1 MRRLTRTT
9 AQLLVAYAGLAIF
22 GLAIAP
28 TEIPWQTLALAQ
40 KEGDWIPLFNGKDLT
55 GWKVYNGKAEVWGV
69 EDGILFCKG
78 GGGGWLMTE
87 KEFADFELRFEFR
100 LPKMGNSGVAIRA
113 SLKGDPAYQGM
124 EIQLLD
130 DDNWKGLRPEQYCG
144 AIYDV
149 VAPKRGALKPH
160 GEWNAMTIRAQGPH
174 ITVILNGQTI
184 VQANLEDYRD
194 RVKPDPKSKKAAHP
208 GLLNEK
214 GHIGFQSYNYRVDF
228 RNIQLRELR
237 K

>member
-1 MRRLTRTT
+1 MWGKYRNWTMLLFTFTMPIAIVWPACSCFPRLQ
-9 AQLLVAYAGLAIF
+9 AQAAG
-22 GLAIAP
+22 
-28 TEIPWQTLALAQ
+28 EWVS
-40 KEGDWIPLFNGKDLT
+40 LFNGKDLT
-55 GWKVYNGKAEVWGV
+55 GWKVYNGKPEVWGV
-69 EDGILFCKG
+69 ESGLLYCKG

-100 LPKMGNSGVAIRA
+100 LPKMGNSGVALRA
-113 SLKGDPAYQGM
+113 PLQGDPAYQGM

-130 DDNWKGLRPEQYCG
+130 DENWKGLRPEQYCG

-149 VAPKRGALKPH
+149 VAPKKHATKPH
-160 GEWNAMTIRAQGPH
+160 GEWNSMHIIADGRKITI
-174 ITVILNGQTI
+174 VLNGETV
-184 VQANLEDYRD
+184 VQANLDDYKD
-194 RVKPDPKSKKAAHP
+194 RAQPDPKSKKRAHP

-228 RNIQLRELR
+228 RNIQIRELR